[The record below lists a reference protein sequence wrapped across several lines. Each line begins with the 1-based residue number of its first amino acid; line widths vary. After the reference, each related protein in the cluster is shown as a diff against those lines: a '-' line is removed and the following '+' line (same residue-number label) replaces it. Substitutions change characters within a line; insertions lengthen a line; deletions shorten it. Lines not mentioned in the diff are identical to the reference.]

1 MNQKSGARAPFQS
14 VIAAIESSGIVAPE
28 FAARAL
34 EELRDGVITGEGP
47 TSSGRI
53 HFSRSLDGQD
63 ADYVAQILNAPGK
76 GSDAAVTRA
85 EADAL
90 LQIDAAASERLDD
103 GRFDDLLVKAIA
115 HHALASAGR
124 SVPPRHVALS
134 PDTPL
139 HVWAPQAAAADVDA
153 EVRQWITDHVRT
165 RRRSS
170 KALMT
175 IAVFLIGSGAISA
188 ISTVS
193 TIADLFA

>member
-1 MNQKSGARAPFQS
+1 MSASFEF
-14 VIAAIESSGIVAPE
+14 VIAAIRSSGIVAPD

-47 TSSGRI
+47 SAQGRI
-53 HFSRSLDGQD
+53 HFSRSLDATD
-63 ADYVAQILNAPGK
+63 ADYCAQILVAPAAGT
-76 GSDAAVTRA
+76 DAPVTRA

-115 HHALASAGR
+115 HHALASAGHH
-124 SVPPRHVALS
+124 VPPRPVALAAA
-134 PDTPL
+134 TPL
-139 HVWAPQAAAADVDA
+139 ESWATEAARTAIDADI
-153 EVRQWITDHVRT
+153 RQWITGHMRK

-170 KALMT
+170 KAMTT

-188 ISTVS
+188 MSTVS
-193 TIADLFA
+193 TLADFLS